1 MSKPNFP
8 SPRRINGRLYWE
20 RGEIEDYKR
29 ALLGLP
35 PAERGPTL
43 ELVPA
48 SVLGRELGVGR
59 RTLGRRIAG
68 RPSEAGA
75 ESRTHRSTS
84 ERGEVA

>member
-1 MSKPNFP
+1 MSKPNVP
-8 SPRRINGRLYWE
+8 SPRNINGRLYWE

-48 SVLGRELGVGR
+48 SVVARECGVGR
-59 RTLGRRIAG
+59 RTLGRRIAA
-68 RPSEAGA
+68 RQASEAN
-75 ESRTHRSTS
+75 
-84 ERGEVA
+84 